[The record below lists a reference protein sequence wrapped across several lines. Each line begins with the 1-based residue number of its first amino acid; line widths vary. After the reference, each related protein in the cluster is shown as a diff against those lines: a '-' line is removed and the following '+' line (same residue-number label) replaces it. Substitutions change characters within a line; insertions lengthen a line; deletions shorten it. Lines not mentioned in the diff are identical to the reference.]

1 MVKFILSFKEL
12 DHVVE
17 RHSSLIKVV
26 TLIIVFYVSCSIMQ
40 SVEQVAPV
48 EQCHDIHRPALTL
61 EPVESVES
69 VVARSDVQTD
79 TDS

>member
-1 MVKFILSFKEL
+1 M
-12 DHVVE
+12 VE

-26 TLIIVFYVSCSIMQ
+26 TLIIVFYVLGASIMQ

-69 VVARSDVQTD
+69 VESHREKSA
-79 TDS
+79 